1 MLNVSRKLLPFLIFL
16 ILPFDAAAGITGSFS
31 IGYQRAK
38 RIRPVEDIFKEGEIF
53 PSLILKNENSWG
65 TLDADIGYNFNNNR
79 WGIFLVVNRF
89 YVGVKQFGIEPSII
103 TGIGRTTL
111 AILCKATVIGSPQ
124 TIRID
129 IEGGPSINIQY
140 AETRLNYE
148 MEQSAGGI
156 AGISL
161 IVPNRFSALLIRTR
175 YILCRD
181 YRDFNTSGVGV
192 SLGFEFD

>member
-1 MLNVSRKLLPFLIFL
+1 MMNVSRNLLPFLIFL

-31 IGYQRAK
+31 IGYQRAR
-38 RIRPVEDIFKEGEIF
+38 RIHQTGWVSEYPDVPLYGQE
-53 PSLILKNENSWG
+53 SSWG

-79 WGIFLVVNRF
+79 WGIFLAANRF
-89 YVGVKQFGIEPSII
+89 NVGVKQFGIEPSII

-129 IEGGPSINIQY
+129 IEGGPSLNMQY

-161 IVPNRFSALLIRTR
+161 IVQNRFSALLIRTR